1 MHCAQT
7 TYRSVFAKEELQVPA
22 GRKFAADALRL
33 SACPQRHFSILLVDH
48 GNRSDGQEI
57 VWGPVVGLGESFT
70 FVELLSFPV
79 YILKNHGAD
88 WNEVGWTWVA
98 WAMTIPV
105 FAALQLLLVKPLIY
119 VADSRFHVLL
129 SEPRRLLY
137 VLAVSAFAAGIGE
150 LATHLV
156 IAQTQAEL
164 GPELGIALG
173 VIVVAHGGGLAL
185 AFSLLKSTAGG
196 PRFCFCWSSPLWAPV
211 ELLLG
216 LVLFVVFGSGF
227 YVGPAAIVLAACY
240 RVLELRQL
248 RQVGDAQLEDAS
260 EAMTVVSK
268 IGEMPLLPLRPGA
281 VLTEEEAQE
290 LNECYVRDTAC
301 GASAQTAP

>member
-7 TYRSVFAKEELQVPA
+7 AYRSVFSEEELQVPA

-33 SACPQRHFSILLVDH
+33 SECPQRHFSILLVDH

-57 VWGPVVGLGESFT
+57 VWGPVVGLGERFT
-70 FVELLSFPV
+70 FIELLSFPV

-119 VADSRFHVLL
+119 IADSRFRVLL

-137 VLAVSAFAAGIGE
+137 VLAVAAFAAGVGE
-150 LATHLV
+150 LVTHLV
-156 IAQTQAEL
+156 FAQTQAEL

-196 PRFCFCWSSPLWAPV
+196 PCFCWSSPLWAPV

-227 YVGPAAIVLAACY
+227 YLGPAAIVIAACY
-240 RVLELRQL
+240 RFLELRQL
-248 RQVGDAQLEDAS
+248 RRVGDAQLDDA
-260 EAMTVVSK
+260 ADAIIVMSK
-268 IGEMPLLPLRPGA
+268 IGEMPLLPLGRGA
-281 VLTEEEAQE
+281 ILTEDEAQQ

-301 GASAQTAP
+301 GVSSSTVS